1 MSNDLER
8 AFASLSADADRAQL
22 APARAVRRRG
32 DRQTLSRAVAG
43 AAAVIVLVT
52 GVTVGA
58 RMVLAGPDRDE
69 PPPVPAASPTLTSPS
84 PSPSPSAVAPARS
97 TPSTTSK
104 SSPPPETP
112 ETPEIPSSIP
122 ARAFLQAS
130 DAPGEGGTPERQG
143 AGDHD
148 LPEFCGNGY
157 EQRGDLGIRATQLM
171 YYRSADAPPDSTPK
185 SAVFEDIMVFRGDG
199 AEQFM
204 DDLRAAVRDCP
215 SPKNDKNVSRG
226 PLGAGDE
233 SLLIERNHPAMTD
246 EGVPAGDGSLHRVY
260 FSAIRVGDA
269 VAVVSDTG
277 WESGSADRA
286 DTEHL
291 AARAAIRLENWRK

>member
-8 AFASLSADADRAQL
+8 AFASLTADADRAQL

-32 DRQTLSRAVAG
+32 DRQTLSRAVVG
-43 AAAVIVLVT
+43 TAAVIVLVT

-69 PPPVPAASPTLTSPS
+69 PPPVPAASPTLASPS
-84 PSPSPSAVAPARS
+84 PSVSPSAAAPPRS

-112 ETPEIPSSIP
+112 EMPSSIP

-215 SPKNDKNVSRG
+215 SEKSDKNVSRG
-226 PLGAGDE
+226 SLGAGDE
-233 SLLIERNHPAMTD
+233 SLLIERNHPEMTD
-246 EGVPAGDGSLHRVY
+246 EGVPTGDGSLHRVY
-260 FSAIRVGDA
+260 FSAVRVGDA

-291 AARAAIRLENWRK
+291 ATRAATRLKNWRK